1 MPNPKRRHS
10 KSRKGLRRANY
21 HLKAPAV
28 QRDPR
33 TGLARLS
40 HRLLET
46 DTHYGFTKGG
56 EGGFEVRERR
66 DF

>member
-1 MPNPKRRHS
+1 
-10 KSRKGLRRANY
+10 LRRANY
-21 HLKAPAV
+21 HLKAPTV

-40 HRLLET
+40 HKLLDT
-46 DTHYGFTKGG
+46 DTHYGFEKGG